1 MPTRSDSQGG
11 APASAP
17 RKTSRGPKAPG
28 RGHGRPAV
36 QRDGEGPTRTCVV
49 TREEREPADL
59 VRVVVGPDGV
69 VEVDYRGKLGGRG
82 AWLLPRRDVVET
94 AEARPG
100 QIARVLKVETV
111 RTEGLLERVREANL
125 RAVLDLLSL
134 AARSGCV
141 VGGAEA
147 VESVTR
153 GGPVLG
159 FVVAS
164 DASPRSVDAARAG
177 APDLPAWTVPLD
189 REALGRRVGKG
200 ARAVLVLR
208 PGVASRNLVRELRR
222 MQELR

>member
-1 MPTRSDSQGG
+1 MPTRSDRGSG
-11 APASAP
+11 APAGAP
-17 RKTSRGPKAPG
+17 RKPSRGPKAPG
-28 RGHGRPAV
+28 RGPGRATV
-36 QRDGEGPTRTCVV
+36 RRDSEGPTRTCVV
-49 TREEREPADL
+49 TREEREPPDL

-69 VEVDYRGKLGGRG
+69 AEVDYRGKLGGRG
-82 AWLLPRRDVVET
+82 AWLLPRREVIET
-94 AEARPG
+94 AQARPG
-100 QIARVLKVETV
+100 QLARALHVETLK
-111 RTEGLLERVREANL
+111 TDGLLDRVREANL

-164 DASPRSVDAARAG
+164 DASPRSVDAARSV

-189 REALGRRVGKG
+189 KEALGRRVGKG

-208 PGVASRNLVRELRR
+208 PGVAARNLARELRR